1 MYALVDGNN
10 FYASCERVFRP
21 DLRNKPIVILSNND
35 GVIIARSNEAKALG
49 VQMGSPV
56 FKSSEIIRK
65 HNITVFSSNFPLYGD
80 MSNRMMT
87 ILRTFSPDIEVYSI
101 DEAFLK
107 LTGYELYNIQEYG
120 EKIRKTIYKNIGI
133 PTGIGIAPT
142 KSLSKIANHIAKK
155 FPKETNSVYIIND
168 NEKRI
173 KALKWT
179 KVGDVWGIGRRHAK
193 RLQAKGVN
201 TAYDFTQ
208 LSDTW
213 IKKYMSIIGLRLK
226 KDLLGTPHIYLDDIK
241 TKKSIATTRSF
252 DYPYTEYNDL
262 KERIT
267 TFAFSCAEKL
277 RKEKQNSGS
286 LMVFIHTNSFNKNEG
301 QYYKNIIIKFA
312 YHTNSSIDIV
322 KYAIEGLKRIYK
334 KGFRYKKAGV
344 ILMDFI
350 PENPEQLVL
359 FDYKNPKHTKLMQV
373 IDDIN
378 TKNGKHIV
386 RLSGQDLKKTWKMKQ
401 ENLSQKYTTCLAEII
416 EINTINY

>member
-35 GVIIARSNEAKALG
+35 GVIIARSNETKALG
-49 VQMGSPV
+49 VLMGAPV
-56 FKSSEIIRK
+56 YKSAEIIKK

-87 ILRTFSPDIEVYSI
+87 ILQTFTPNIEIYSI

-107 LTGYELYNIQEYG
+107 FEGYELFNLQEYG
-120 EKIRKTIYKNIGI
+120 EKIRNTIHKNIGI
-133 PTGIGIAPT
+133 PSGVGIAPT
-142 KSLSKIANHIAKK
+142 KSLAKVASHIAKK
-155 FPKETNSVYIIND
+155 FPDRTNSVYIID
-168 NEKRI
+168 NEEKRI

-193 RLQAKGVN
+193 RLQAQNIN

-208 LSDTW
+208 LSDAW
-213 IKKYMSIIGLRLK
+213 IKKHMSIIGLRLK
-226 KDLLGTPHIYLDDIK
+226 KDLLGTPHIHLEDVK
-241 TKKSIATTRSF
+241 SKKSIATTRSF
-252 DYPYTEYNDL
+252 DYPYTKYNEL

-277 RKEKQNSGS
+277 RKNKQNSGS
-286 LMVFIHTNSFNKNEG
+286 LMVFIHTNSFNKEQP
-301 QYYKNIIIKFA
+301 QYYKNIVIKFA
-312 YHTNSSIDIV
+312 FQTNSSIDIV

-334 KGFRYKKAGV
+334 KGFKYKKAGV
-344 ILMDFI
+344 ILMDFT

-359 FDYKNPKHTKLMQV
+359 FDYKNSKHTKLMQV
-373 IDDIN
+373 IDEIN
-378 TKNGKHIV
+378 TKNGKHLV

-401 ENLSQKYTTCLAEII
+401 ENLSQKYTTSLSEVI
-416 EINTINY
+416 EINV